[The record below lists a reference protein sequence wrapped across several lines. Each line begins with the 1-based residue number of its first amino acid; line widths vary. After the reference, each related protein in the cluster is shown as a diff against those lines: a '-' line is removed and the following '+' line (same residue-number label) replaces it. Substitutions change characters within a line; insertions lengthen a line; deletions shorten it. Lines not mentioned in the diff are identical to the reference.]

1 MKIEKN
7 KAVLAA
13 VGAAACLLC
22 ADAAAQQSVEI
33 YGLIGAYVGSVKRSG
48 EPRAVTQLNGG
59 GLTTSFLGFRGTE
72 DLGGANHVIWSLE
85 SFYRPDTGEQ
95 GRNATDPFW
104 SRNAWVGVEG
114 DFGRIT
120 LGRQT
125 NPMYSAMLQ
134 LSPFGT
140 SVVFSPLAL
149 QTFVPAYGSN
159 VLGDTVWNNV
169 IRYSTTNLNGFR
181 ASADYGLGEQS
192 GRPGVANLGLHA
204 NYNSGKWSAAVSAQ
218 RLRVNINTP
227 LPVEQ
232 KAYLAGVAYNFGP
245 VKVYGNV
252 GHASIERGNSSRIVD
267 LGLSVPMGERGT
279 VMLESAHTR
288 LSPAQAAVTHRNTSS
303 LGYDYRLSKRTDV
316 YLIHTGD
323 KKSNAGYASTNA
335 FGIRHLF

>member
-1 MKIEKN
+1 MKTKKN
-7 KAVLAA
+7 KAALAV
-13 VGAAACLLC
+13 VGVAAWLNC
-22 ADAAAQQSVEI
+22 ADALAQQSVQI

-59 GLTTSFLGFRGTE
+59 GLTTSFLGFKGTE
-72 DLGGANHVIWSLE
+72 DLGGGNHIIWSLE

-95 GRNATDPFW
+95 GRNATDPLW

-125 NPMYSAMLQ
+125 NPMYAAMLQ

-149 QTFVPAYGSN
+149 QTFVVAYGSN

-169 IRYSTTNLNGFR
+169 IRYSTKNLNGFR
-181 ASADYGLGEQS
+181 ASVDYAPGEQT
-192 GRPGVANLGLHA
+192 GRSGVANLGLHA
-204 NYNSGKWSAAVSAQ
+204 NYNRGKWSAAVTAQ
-218 RLRVNINTP
+218 RLRVNVNTP
-227 LPVEQ
+227 LPIEQ
-232 KAYLAGVAYNFGP
+232 KAYLGGVAYDFGP

-252 GHASIERGNSSRIVD
+252 GHASIERGNSSRIFD
-267 LGLSVPMGERGT
+267 LGLSIPVGERSSI
-279 VMLESAHTR
+279 MLEGARTR
-288 LSPAQAAVTHRNTSS
+288 LSPAQAVVTHRHTSS

>member
-1 MKIEKN
+1 MTIVEK
-7 KAVLAA
+7 KAALAA
-13 VGAAACLLC
+13 VGAAACLLS
-22 ADAAAQQSVEI
+22 ANAFAQQAVEI

-48 EPRAVTQLNGG
+48 EPQGATQLNGG
-59 GLTTSFLGFRGTE
+59 GLTTSYLGFRGNE
-72 DLGGANHVIWSLE
+72 DLGGGTHAIWSIE
-85 SFYRPDTGEQ
+85 SFFRPDTGDQ

-104 SRNAWVGVEG
+104 SRNAWVGIEG
-114 DFGRIT
+114 DFGKLT

-125 NPMYSAMLQ
+125 NPMYMSMLQ

-149 QTFVPAYGSN
+149 QSFVAAYGSN

-169 IRYSTTNLNGFR
+169 IRYTTKSFGGLR
-181 ASADYGLGEQS
+181 ASVDYGPGEQA

-204 NYNSGKWSAAVSAQ
+204 DYNSGKWSAAVSAQ

-232 KAYLAGVAYNFGP
+232 KAYMAGIAYDFGP
-245 VKVYGNV
+245 VKLYGNA
-252 GHASIERGNSSRIVD
+252 GHASIDGGNTSRLYD
-267 LGLSVPMGERGT
+267 LGLSVPVGPRGAIL
-279 VMLESAHTR
+279 LESAHTT
-288 LSPAQAAVTHRNTSS
+288 LTPARGADAQRRTTS

-323 KKSNAGYASTNA
+323 KKTGAGYAGTSA
-335 FGIRHLF
+335 LGIRHSF